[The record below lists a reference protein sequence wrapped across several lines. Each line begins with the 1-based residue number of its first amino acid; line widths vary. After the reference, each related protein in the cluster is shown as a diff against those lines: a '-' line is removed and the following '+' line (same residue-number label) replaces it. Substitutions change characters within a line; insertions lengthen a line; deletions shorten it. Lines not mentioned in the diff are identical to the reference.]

1 MTDPVLIEKLHL
13 VVSDIEKRHPG
24 LHIEIDNIPY
34 NEYQQKVTT
43 QLAGGDAPDVIY
55 VEVNNFVDLYL
66 RDVFE
71 DLTPYV
77 QKDGVDLKDYYP
89 GVMNRFSPNG
99 KVYALPQDTAPTG
112 LVFYNRKMFRDAGLP
127 YPDASWS
134 WPESFLTTCQKLTK
148 RDAAG
153 KVTQWGFIDAY
164 DIQIENFVFSNGA
177 NWVDNTDHP
186 TRFTLDDPKAMEAIQ
201 FRRDLIQKYHV
212 SPDPS
217 QIQAFNFSSGQMQMF
232 INGQVAML
240 SSGIWQT
247 PSFLLAKNLDF
258 DVVEFPKGPGGLQG
272 WGSGGSG
279 YALSKT
285 SKNKDLAWIVIKEMT
300 SEASV
305 SQLAATGMIQPALM
319 KLAQSD
325 VFLKAPG
332 AANKAILLEMP
343 AHSQYQPFMSNWS
356 EIFYGVLGPVMDK
369 VWLGEKTPAEVVPDI
384 TKRINEKFLAKI
396 KCRVY
401 CHHQGHQVHQELRKP
416 KALIYRRKFQT
427 CLSWCSW

>member
-1 MTDPVLIEKLHL
+1 MNRYARFFLAFVFAVGLFAPGCGKKDNSTIHLAQFLTDPVLIEKLHL
-13 VVSDIEKRHPG
+13 VVADIEKRHPG
-24 LHIEIDNIPY
+24 LHVQIDNIPY
-34 NEYQQKVTT
+34 NEYQEKVTT
-43 QLAGGDAPDVIY
+43 QMAGGNAPDVVY

-66 RDVFE
+66 RGVFE

-77 QKDGVDLKDYYP
+77 QKDGVDLTAYYP
-89 GVMNRFSPNG
+89 GVLGRFSPGG

-127 YPDASWS
+127 YPDGSWT
-134 WPESFLTTCQKLTK
+134 WPGDFLSICQKLTK

-164 DIQIENFVFSNGA
+164 DIQFENFVFSNGA
-177 NWVDNTDHP
+177 NWVDDVDHP
-186 TRFTLDDPKAMEAIQ
+186 TRFTLDDPKAMEAVQ
-201 FRRDLIQKYHV
+201 FRYDLIQKYHV

-247 PSFLLAKNLDF
+247 PGFLLAKDLDF
-258 DVVEFPKGPGGLQG
+258 DVTTFPAGPQGIKG

-279 YALSKT
+279 YALSK
-285 SKNKDLAWIVIKEMT
+285 SSSNKDLAWIVIKELT

-305 SQLAATGMIQPALM
+305 SQLASTGMIQPALM

-332 AANKAILLEMP
+332 AAHKAILLDMP
-343 AHSQYQPFMSNWS
+343 RYSHYEPFMPNWT
-356 EIFYGVLGPVMDK
+356 ELFYGVLGPAMDQ
-369 VWLGEKTPAEVVPDI
+369 VWLGEKKPGDVLPDI
-384 TKRINEKFLAKI
+384 TKRINEKFFK
-396 KCRVY
+396 K
-401 CHHQGHQVHQELRKP
+401 
-416 KALIYRRKFQT
+416 
-427 CLSWCSW
+427 